1 MRKVKSFSVDDVLDL
16 DVINHLEKQSN
27 ASEYIK
33 RLIRADIVNGSKALT
48 EEQKTEV
55 KRIVLE
61 IIKDKNIS
69 IYEEKIDKDIIN
81 ALDQF

>member
-61 IIKDKNIS
+61 IIKDQNIS
-69 IYEEKIDKDIIN
+69 IHEEKIDKDIID

>member
-61 IIKDKNIS
+61 IIKDKDIS
-69 IYEEKIDKDIIN
+69 IHEEKIDKDIIN

>member
-61 IIKDKNIS
+61 IIKDKDIS
-69 IYEEKIDKDIIN
+69 IHEEKIDKDIID